1 MTFNGQT
8 SCKIAG
14 ASSEMTAMRAATEGA
29 CADIAAGVT
38 DTVKCQNTEPKSLH
52 WLKKP

>member
-29 CADIAAGVT
+29 CANISSGVT
-38 DTVKCQNTEPKSLH
+38 DTVKCQNTAPDSVR